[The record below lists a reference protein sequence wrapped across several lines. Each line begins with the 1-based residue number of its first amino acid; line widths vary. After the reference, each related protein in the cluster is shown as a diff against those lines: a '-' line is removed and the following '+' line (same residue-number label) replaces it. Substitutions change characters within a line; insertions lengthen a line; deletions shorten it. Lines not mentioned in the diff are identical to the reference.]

1 MYTCMSITVTYRKLR
16 ALLENQLYEYLC
28 SNLLDVLPSVL
39 LRVLF
44 VRSLVHEK
52 MYTLAIKDIK
62 LGLLFVIP

>member
-16 ALLENQLYEYLC
+16 TLLENQLYEYLC

-52 MYTLAIKDIK
+52 MYTLATKDIK